1 MPTIEKVSKD
11 VDAPGK
17 FLIIRKSKR
26 DATEENPLLNIST
39 LTASGEARHITIIIV
54 SIPDTIVPSR
64 KREQYYKVAN

>member
-1 MPTIEKVSKD
+1 MLTHPEN
-11 VDAPGK
+11 
-17 FLIIRKSKR
+17 FLLSENRKR

-39 LTASGEARHITIIIV
+39 LTASGEARHITIIII